1 MALRG
6 TDPESYITEL
16 TVYEDYL
23 KVGSVGA
30 GVEGQGDAD
39 GEEVCQVHSVEGA
52 PPARERLSKPRSPN
66 PQPHPLTHLGSHT
79 NRIGKGG
86 GQSAKYNL

>member
-1 MALRG
+1 
-6 TDPESYITEL
+6 
-16 TVYEDYL
+16 
-23 KVGSVGA
+23 
-30 GVEGQGDAD
+30 
-39 GEEVCQVHSVEGA
+39 
-52 PPARERLSKPRSPN
+52 LSKPRSPN